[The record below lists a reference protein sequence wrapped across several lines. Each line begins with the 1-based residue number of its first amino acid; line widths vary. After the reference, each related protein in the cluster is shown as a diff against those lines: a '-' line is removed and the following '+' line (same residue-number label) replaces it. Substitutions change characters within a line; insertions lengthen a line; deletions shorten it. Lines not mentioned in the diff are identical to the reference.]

1 MEYPVQSR
9 AFPIV
14 FLIASV
20 ALCSGILYGDNL
32 GIISGAVL
40 FVAKAFSLSPELKEV
55 MISAAVFGAMLGAI
69 AGGKLADSIGRRQS
83 ILWGAGLAMAA
94 TVVGALSPNIWL
106 LIAHRLLVG
115 FSFGLLACV
124 TPLYL
129 AEISPKQTRGRLG
142 ALFSV
147 ALTIGLLLSYLTD
160 LALSTVSSGW
170 RWMFFLG
177 MLQALPLI
185 GLVLQLPES
194 PRWLHSTGARDRARA
209 GFERL
214 LGQADAT
221 AEIDSLARTAPA
233 PKARLEDLFKPV
245 YRAALIAGIG
255 LAVVRQG
262 TGAAISTLYAP
273 ELLAMAGFAS
283 LTVELAGTVGVGV
296 IYLTATL
303 ISLWLVDRIGR
314 RPLMLAG
321 LTGMILSL
329 GVMWFV
335 FRQPAIS
342 DAMAIVAVA
351 SLFVFA
357 GAFAIGPG
365 AVVFLLL
372 AELMPQQIRGIG
384 MGFASFVLWATF
396 LTSTL
401 TFPLIVATVG
411 KSGTFAIYAGL
422 GIAAWV
428 FVYIFVP
435 ETKGRQLEDIG
446 T

>member
-1 MEYPVQSR
+1 MENPVQPR
-9 AFPIV
+9 ALPIV
-14 FLIASV
+14 FLIAAV
-20 ALCSGILYGDNL
+20 ALTSGILYGYNL

-40 FVAKAFSLSPELKEV
+40 FVVKAFSLSPEMKEV
-55 MISAAVFGAMLGAI
+55 MISAAVFGAMIGAI
-69 AGGKLADSIGRRQS
+69 AGGKLADNIGRRQS

-94 TVVGALSPNIWL
+94 SGLGALSSNIWL
-106 LIAHRLLVG
+106 LIAYRLVVG

-129 AEISPKQTRGRLG
+129 AEISPKQSRGRLG

-170 RWMFFLG
+170 RWMFLLG
-177 MLQALPLI
+177 MLPALPLI
-185 GLVLQLPES
+185 ALILQLPES
-194 PRWLHSTGARDRARA
+194 PRWLYSTGTEDRARD

-214 LGQADAT
+214 LGQADAA
-221 AEIDSLARTAPA
+221 AEIDRLAQTAPA
-233 PKARLEDLFKPV
+233 PKARFEDLFKPV
-245 YRAALIAGIG
+245 FRAALLVGIG
-255 LAVVRQG
+255 LAIVRQG

-273 ELLAMAGFAS
+273 ELLAMAGFTS

-296 IYLTATL
+296 VYLAMTL
-303 ISLWLVDRIGR
+303 MSLWMVDRIGR

-321 LTGMILSL
+321 MTGMILSL

-342 DAMAIVAVA
+342 DAMAIVAVV

-357 GAFAIGPG
+357 GAFAMGPG
-365 AVVFLLL
+365 AIIFLLL
-372 AELMPQQIRGIG
+372 AEMMPQQIRGIG
-384 MGFASFVLWATF
+384 MGVASFVLWATF
-396 LTSTL
+396 LISTL
-401 TFPLIVATVG
+401 TFPLIVAAAG
-411 KSGTFAIYAGL
+411 KSGVFAIYAGL
-422 GIAAWV
+422 TIAAWI

-435 ETKGRQLEDIG
+435 ETKGRQLEDIS